1 MLLCDRVVLLFSIS
15 AFAFFFFCGIRIL
28 YFSYK
33 YETYLYKN
41 YPERIKELSIAA
53 VFAYDNVKMF
63 DTYAN
68 LFGSINCDDITL
80 LLFRRKVR
88 QSYLWAFMS
97 WFSELV
103 LLFICE
109 SVS

>member
-1 MLLCDRVVLLFSIS
+1 MLLCDKVVLLFSIL
-15 AFAFFFFCGIRIL
+15 AFAIFFFCGIRVL

-33 YETYLYKN
+33 YETYLYKS

-53 VFAYDNVKMF
+53 TFAYDNVKLS
-63 DTYAN
+63 DTYVH
-68 LFGSINCDDITL
+68 LFGNINCDDITL
-80 LLFRRKVR
+80 LSFRRKVR
-88 QSYLWAFMS
+88 QSYLWAFIA

-109 SVS
+109 SVR